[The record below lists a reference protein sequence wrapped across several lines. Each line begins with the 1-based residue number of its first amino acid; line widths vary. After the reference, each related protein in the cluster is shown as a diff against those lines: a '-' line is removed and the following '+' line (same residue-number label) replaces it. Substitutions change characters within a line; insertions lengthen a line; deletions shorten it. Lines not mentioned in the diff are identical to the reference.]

1 MFFFL
6 HRKEVLGFQFLDTG
20 PSYCTKRTLCIVN
33 PKFML
38 HMLRALSFYLFIII
52 TSRGRVPN
60 ANVLIR
66 SALFCLLRGKDKN
79 SFFFEV
85 FLAQIT
91 PKAFPTTKAPF
102 DCGVGVVPHGDENL
116 IIPHPHLRPLLPPPQ
131 SRPPRP
137 TFPTFR
143 GRSLHQR
150 LPYPGPSSCCE
161 VLIKI
166 SGILPP

>member
-1 MFFFL
+1 MRCKPQVYAS
-6 HRKEVLGFQFLDTG
+6 HVAGF
-20 PSYCTKRTLCIVN
+20 II
-33 PKFML
+33 
-38 HMLRALSFYLFIII
+38 LSFYHYNF
-52 TSRGRVPN
+52 S
-60 ANVLIR
+60 
-66 SALFCLLRGKDKN
+66 GKGAKCQCFN
-79 SFFFEV
+79 HVCIFLSIKKKRQNFFLSFFEV
-85 FLAQIT
+85 FLAQII

-116 IIPHPHLRPLLPPPQ
+116 IVPHPHLRPPLPPPQ